1 MKALL
6 ALLGASN
13 ESEAIEAVHSL
24 NSFLSDTRAAT
35 GAQDTS
41 GALKTIQESSAA
53 TRQLETITGKKG
65 HEAINQVSAWKESAN
80 TADTLAKKV
89 VDLEK
94 SSQELERDSCIAQLS
109 SEGKLPPSLHGW
121 AKTKATKQ
129 ELLAD
134 VEAWGQT
141 QTIAGGGGN
150 PVTANPTTGSK
161 PGETPAGSSNSAT
174 LNADELEVCKQLGI
188 PPSQFLER
196 KQFEATSNDRQSVNT
211 LMGGKA
217 Q

>member
-41 GALKTIQESSAA
+41 SALKTIQESAA
-53 TRQLETITGKKG
+53 ASRQLEAITGKKG
-65 HEAINQVSAWKESAN
+65 HDAINQVTAWKESAG
-80 TADTLAKKV
+80 TADKLAKQV
-89 VDLEK
+89 ADLEK
-94 SSQELERDSCIAQLS
+94 TSQETERDACIAQLS
-109 SEGKLPPSLHGW
+109 ADGKLPPSLHGW
-121 AKTKATKQ
+121 AKTKATKE

-141 QTIAGGGGN
+141 QTIAGGDGK
-150 PVTANPTTGSK
+150 PVQTNPTTGSK
-161 PGETPAGSSNSAT
+161 PGEKPAGSSDGAT

-188 PPSQFLER
+188 EPSQFLER
-196 KQFEATSNDRQSVNT
+196 KKFEATSNDRQAVNT
-211 LMGGKA
+211 LAGGKA
-217 Q
+217 